1 MSNER
6 LRVRLAAVGMTSAR
20 LAEKVDVD
28 RKTVDRWIANGRLPH
43 PLHRSKVA
51 AQLGVEEV
59 YLWPEVLD
67 QQRTRTLSTSELVQ
81 LYPSRGDVPADLWRA
96 IVQNASKSIDLLV
109 YAGLFWFDSYP
120 DLVPAMRERA
130 SAGGSV
136 RLVLGDPESAPVRE
150 RSEEEGTD
158 IAARCRMTLGL
169 IAPLL
174 GQDGVEVR
182 LHDTTLYTSI
192 YRGDDVMLANA
203 HTYGSPASH
212 SPVLHLQRV
221 DGGRLFEHYRQA
233 FERVWALARP
243 YEGS

>member
-1 MSNER
+1 MTNER
-6 LRVRLAAVGMTSAR
+6 LRARLVAVGMTTGR
-20 LAEKVDVD
+20 LADKVEVD
-28 RKTVDRWIANGRLPH
+28 RKTVERWIGNGRLPH

-51 AQLGVEEV
+51 VELGVEET
-59 YLWPEVLD
+59 YLWPELLD
-67 QQRTRTLSTSELVQ
+67 QQRTRTLSSSELVQ
-81 LYPSRGDVPADLWRA
+81 LYPRRGDVPADLWRA
-96 IVQNASKSIDLLV
+96 VVHNAAASIDLLV

-130 SAGGSV
+130 AAGGRV
-136 RLVLGDPESAPVRE
+136 RLTLGDPASAPVLE
-150 RSEEEGTD
+150 RGAEEGTD

-169 IAPLL
+169 ITPLL

-221 DGGRLFEHYRQA
+221 EGGRLFEHYRQA